1 MIRGFELRHKP
12 HAVYRIQ
19 YVEVWEVLFG
29 ATYLVFV
36 FVAVIFVVNFV
47 LNVAFMVSMF
57 FCFFLSW
64 LQTMIEKRS
73 PKNVS

>member
-29 ATYLVFV
+29 ASYLVFV

-47 LNVAFMVSMF
+47 LNVAVAVAVEFACLMNHSSYLCR
-57 FCFFLSW
+57 FCFS
-64 LQTMIEKRS
+64 
-73 PKNVS
+73 